1 MTILPLPITCLLC
14 FLASTEMH
22 LPHVS
27 VPGYYCDL
35 SLGLANVSVVRPC
48 PKGHYCPAGT
58 SFSTQNPCPIGS
70 YNPRERTDSPAGC
83 LPCPPGQYCPTVGL
97 AKPAGKTEDYTL
109 FYSILFYSILKY
121 PALFFSVSVL
131 FRFLCFVLIF
141 CKQSKESSLE
151 VLEN

>member
-97 AKPAGKTEDYTL
+97 AMPAGKTEDYTL
-109 FYSILFYSILKY
+109 FYSILFYSKI
-121 PALFFSVSVL
+121 PCSVFFCFS
-131 FRFLCFVLIF
+131 FIQIPMFCIDFL
-141 CKQSKESSLE
+141 
-151 VLEN
+151 